1 MKVGCR
7 HGDNN
12 VSLDMLK
19 QCEPCGCQHEHD
31 DKPKEKY
38 IDHCRKD
45 LSTKQNS
52 WRLHVYFEKLP
63 LMKQM
68 QRRQWDMFC
77 IHS

>member
-12 VSLDMLK
+12 VSLDMIK

-52 WRLHVYFEKLP
+52 WRLHVYFDNITFDETNTKKTLRYVLHP
-63 LMKQM
+63 
-68 QRRQWDMFC
+68 
-77 IHS
+77 

>member
-19 QCEPCGCQHEHD
+19 QCEPYGCQHEHD

-52 WRLHVYFEKLP
+52 WRLHVYFDNITFDETNAKKTLRYVLHP
-63 LMKQM
+63 
-68 QRRQWDMFC
+68 
-77 IHS
+77 